1 MKAIGTRTGEGRGRN
16 DEVLVTRFPLK
27 NTFLLLTTVLV
38 SASTSSV
45 HFAQARD
52 PRDTS
57 STQTVSQA
65 NKASLL
71 EQESLVSHVE
81 SGKYSQVRM
90 KPEAKVASQDFFPR
104 YAKDFNLSKD
114 DAFKLVLSRANPLYR
129 AKSENVNRYQQ
140 RYKNLPVIGME
151 YVLQTDAANHV
162 LAASGKIISGLN
174 VDTKPSVSES
184 QALESAKHAVPAQIY
199 SWETDATKLPKGTLA
214 ISFKDFKISPKNARL
229 IYRFTISSEQPSQ
242 SYVVG
247 VDAHSGEVLN
257 KISNRIPDVV
267 DWNQNISNCQLAG
280 LGNWS
285 NPVVCDEGTD
295 GKYRLMCLP
304 GTFGSCAA
312 PMKMI
317 DGRRPNPQAQGGADP
332 NQDYVFADED
342 HQNPPVFGEVNVPGE
357 SDDIIGG
364 YLYESM
370 LVTMRFYSGYFGW
383 AGWDGLA
390 QIPVLGK
397 VKKTT
402 VPNAAAEYHVE
413 EHSIYFDPSNTVT
426 VDSSGNVDTWLAI
439 AAGHEFTH
447 GVLRELIPGLVYA
460 GEFASLDESFATIM
474 GILGVYYFSTCSNA
488 DFKTCL
494 AEIGGAGEMNNPQE
508 LNLPTTY
515 KGYFYAGSEGCNG
528 SATCYHT
535 PQTTVPCD
543 SSNNN
548 CDPDHRNGTV
558 QTYMFYLLAGGG
570 AGVNDPPLN
579 HPYNVEGIGPYEAAR
594 IAFQTM
600 LVRLSPTSTYPEARD
615 SWIAAAEDLYGTN
628 SREVRAVTL
637 AWYAVGIGDI
647 SGTDVSHNP
656 ADGDKN
662 VAPWPATLEWEDQA
676 NEVEWEV
683 QTSTSPNFDRDL
695 LTKQASV
702 PTGPPHGSAFS
713 SVNFNLKPATNY
725 YWRVH
730 AKRNPYSSGKSG
742 SGSKITTQP
751 SLGGSPT
758 LQTGWG
764 DWSLLRYFKTDA
776 RASTLKSPL
785 GTSPK
790 VYPWNGEFKWTGVEG
805 GKQYWLQTSENED
818 LGIGSN
824 LGPDHVT
831 QGSPIPGHVTQVSPN
846 QNVQQNNPLQS
857 FSLTGVFVDPSDPD
871 NTGGSNLIKHVLPFP
886 LKVNH
891 TYYWGVLPY
900 GPKNIEGN
908 WSNRQKGQIFE
919 TSTPQTKL
927 TSPGNAATVSPW
939 GIALQWEETRGAVGY
954 VLKVS
959 THPDLSDNIY
969 TGPDPG
975 GTSQVL
981 NLAVD
986 SEGEDYWSVTPK
998 GPAPYNEKGRAS
1010 EVWGFNIDPQAT
1022 KPVLISPP
1030 NGGQVPYKQPSLPF
1044 IWKPVDHA
1052 VEYLFT
1058 LYNRNSNGSRGAT
1071 LDSKSVPP
1079 SSQDFEHR
1087 MELKLENEGVTDKAG
1102 YCWQVQAIGPENL
1115 QGPPSDT
1122 FCYVLAPDKPILTSP
1137 SDGASGVEYKQTTFT
1152 WDSEWAPGGYMVC
1165 IGVVGGPNGS
1175 NCSWVNVS
1183 GKSYTLDLKPSST
1196 YYWTVDAKGSNGEL
1210 TNSAQWSFS
1219 TKAAPCNA
1227 PGNPQNLDPAS
1238 DQGIPNPY
1246 QYRWSSVP
1254 GAVQY
1259 EVTVYTE
1266 PSGYG
1271 SDILPRVVYH
1281 NYYNGTVSDPIY
1293 LTCNRL
1299 YYWTVRAKSSCGAW
1313 GGGNS
1318 AWNLSCY

>member
-1 MKAIGTRTGEGRGRN
+1 LGDAAECN
-16 DEVLVTRFPLK
+16 DEGLVTRFPLK

-38 SASTSSV
+38 SASPSSV

-65 NKASLL
+65 DKGSLL
-71 EQESLVSHVE
+71 EQESLASHVE

-90 KPEAKVASQDFFPR
+90 KPEVKVLSQDFFAR

-129 AKSENVNRYQQ
+129 AKSKNVIRYQQ
-140 RYKNLPVIGME
+140 GYKNLPVIGME

-199 SWETDATKLPKGTLA
+199 SWEKNAAKLPKATLA

-229 IYRFTISSEQPSQ
+229 IYRFAISSEQPSQ
-242 SYVVG
+242 SYVVE
-247 VDAHSGEVLN
+247 VDAHSGEVIN
-257 KISNRIPDVV
+257 KINNRISDVV
-267 DWNQNISNCQLAG
+267 DWNQNIGNCQLAG
-280 LGNWS
+280 LS
-285 NPVVCDEGTD
+285 NSNIPVVCDQGTD
-295 GKYRLMCLP
+295 GKYRLMCVP
-304 GTFGSCAA
+304 GTMGSCAA

-342 HQNPPVFGEVNVPGE
+342 NQNPPVFGEKNVPGE
-357 SDDIIGG
+357 SDDIIGE
-364 YLYESM
+364 YLYLSILDSM
-370 LVTMRFYSGYFGW
+370 GFYSSYFGW
-383 AGWDGLA
+383 AGFDGLA
-390 QIPVLGK
+390 QIPVLGY
-397 VKKTT
+397 VKKTDT
-402 VPNAAAEYHVE
+402 NAPAEYHVE
-413 EHSIYFDPSNTVT
+413 SHSIYFDPSNTLGPFLSV
-426 VDSSGNVDTWLAI
+426 
-439 AAGHEFTH
+439 AAGHKFTH
-447 GVLRELIPGLVYA
+447 GVIGEMNPGLVYA
-460 GEFASLDESFATIM
+460 GETASLDESFSDIM
-474 GILGVYYFSTCSNA
+474 GVLGVYFAGLCPDGG
-488 DFKTCL
+488 DFRTCL
-494 AEIGGAGEMNNPQE
+494 LWMEKGMTNPQE
-508 LNLPTTY
+508 LNLPSTY
-515 KGYFYAGSEGCNG
+515 KGFFYAGSDGCNG

-543 SSNNN
+543 SSNDN
-548 CDPDHRNGTV
+548 CDPSHRNATV
-558 QTYMFYLLAGGG
+558 QEYMFYLLAAGG
-570 AGVNDPPLN
+570 AGINDPPLN
-579 HPYNVEGIGPYEAAR
+579 HPYSVEGIGPYEAAR

-600 LVRLSPTSTYPEARD
+600 LVRLSPTSTYPDARD
-615 SWIAAAEDLYGTN
+615 AWIAAAEDLYGMN
-628 SREVRAVTL
+628 SREVQAVTL

-662 VAPWPATLEWEDQA
+662 VAPWPATLEWEDQPD
-676 NEVEWEV
+676 EVEWEV
-683 QTSTSPNFDRDL
+683 QASTSPSFDQDFQ
-695 LTKQASV
+695 TKPASV
-702 PTGPPHGSAFS
+702 PSGPPHGSVFS
-713 SVNFNLKPATNY
+713 SVNFNLKPDTNY
-725 YWRVH
+725 YWRVR
-730 AKRNPYSSGKSG
+730 AKRNPSSSGKSG
-742 SGSKITTQP
+742 SDSKIVTQP
-751 SLGGSPT
+751 SQGGSPT

-776 RASTLKSPL
+776 RASKLKSPL

-790 VYPWNGEFKWTGVEG
+790 VYPWGNNEFEWTAVEG

-824 LGPDHVT
+824 LGPGHVT
-831 QGSPIPGHVTQVSPN
+831 QGSPIPGHVTQVSPI
-846 QNVQQNNPLQS
+846 QNVQPNNPLQS
-857 FSLTGVFVDPSDPD
+857 FSLTGVFVDPDDPD
-871 NTGGSNLIKHVLPFP
+871 HTEGSNRIKDVLPFA

-900 GPKNIEGN
+900 GPENIQGN
-908 WSNRQKGQIFE
+908 WSNDQKGQIFE

-998 GPAPYNEKGRAS
+998 GPAPYNEKGLAS
-1010 EVWGFNIDPQAT
+1010 QIWGFNIDREAT

-1030 NGGQVPYKQPSLPF
+1030 NGGYVPYKQPSLKF
-1044 IWKPVDHA
+1044 TWKPVDHA
-1052 VEYLFT
+1052 VEYVFT
-1058 LYNRNSNGSRGAT
+1058 LFNRNDDGSRGAS
-1071 LDSKSVPP
+1071 LDSKSPP
-1079 SSQDFEHR
+1079 ASQESNGQAYVD
-1087 MELKLENEGVTDKAG
+1087 LNNEGVTEKAG
-1102 YCWQVQAIGPENL
+1102 YCWQVQAIGPKDL
-1115 QGPPSDT
+1115 QGNSLEGPVSDT
-1122 FCYVLAPDKPILTSP
+1122 FCYVLAPDKPILTNP
-1137 SDGASGVEYKQTTFT
+1137 VDGASGVEYNPTTFT
-1152 WDSEWAPGGYMVC
+1152 WDSEWAPGGYVLDFGA
-1165 IGVVGGPNGS
+1165 IDNNGLCQS
-1175 NCSWVNVS
+1175 APVNVS
-1183 GKSYTLDLKPSST
+1183 GKSKTVNLKPGT
-1196 YYWTVDAKGSNGEL
+1196 KYCWQVTAKGS
-1210 TNSAQWSFS
+1210 TSAEFTRTEIAHFS

-1227 PGNPQNLDPAS
+1227 PDAPQTLDPPGGWNS
-1238 DQGIPNPY
+1238 PSIWNPY

-1259 EVTVYTE
+1259 EFTVYYVPNYNNPTVRTV
-1266 PSGYG
+1266 
-1271 SDILPRVVYH
+1271 IYH
-1281 NYYNGTVSDPIY
+1281 NFYTGTISDPVS
-1293 LTCNRL
+1293 LNCG
-1299 YYWTVRAKSSCGAW
+1299 YWPYFWTIRAKSSCGAW
-1313 GGGNS
+1313 SPLDGSG
-1318 AWNLSCY
+1318 WFSCR